1 VETKLHTLIADTLHL
16 PLEKINND
24 LTMKEVESWDSL
36 QHMNLVASLEQ
47 IFGVEFTFEEIVTMQ
62 SVAQIKDVLKA
73 KGADA

>member
-1 VETKLHTLIADTLHL
+1 
-16 PLEKINND
+16 
-24 LTMKEVESWDSL
+24 
-36 QHMNLVASLEQ
+36 MNLVASLEQ